1 MIFLIYFIVIF
12 IFFCCLV
19 ILSTPAKDIKYEEI
33 IAVPILITL
42 FLSFITLI
50 VLALN
55 TKFELV
61 YDGDWKQIYSNNIKA
76 DIDIS
81 LKDGTILKT
90 YKPGERFGDKKIW
103 GNFKLNYD
111 GFVKAYK
118 DNVSEEKKIYLSES
132 NIEIED
138 KVNENSIIS
147 QVEYRKLKGK
157 KIKLFNIEE
166 DMSLQYD
173 GELKIK
179 ISQLNNESKKDL
191 ENLFEPE
198 KWKDKNYVN

>member
-12 IFFCCLV
+12 IILACLL
-19 ILSTPAKDIKYEEI
+19 ILLSPENIQVEI
-33 IAVPILITL
+33 IVIPSLITL
-42 FLSFITLI
+42 ILAIITLF
-50 VLALN
+50 VLAFN

-81 LKDGTILKT
+81 LKDGTIFKT

-198 KWKDKNYVN
+198 K

>member
-19 ILSTPAKDIKYEEI
+19 ILFTPAKDIKYEI
-33 IAVPILITL
+33 IGVPTLITL

-90 YKPGERFGDKKIW
+90 YKPGEKFGDKKIW
-103 GNFKLNYD
+103 GNFKLDYD

-118 DNVSEEKKIYLSES
+118 DNVSEEKKIYLSKS

-138 KVNENSIIS
+138 KINENSIIS

-166 DMSLQYD
+166 EVGLSNYD

-198 KWKDKNYVN
+198 K

>member
-12 IFFCCLV
+12 IILACLL
-19 ILSTPAKDIKYEEI
+19 ILLSPANIQVEI
-33 IAVPILITL
+33 IVMPSLITL
-42 FLSFITLI
+42 ILAIITLF
-50 VLALN
+50 VLAFN
-55 TKFELV
+55 TKYELV
-61 YDGDWKQIYSNNIKA
+61 YDGDWKQIYSNNIQA

-81 LKDGTILKT
+81 LKDGTIFKT
-90 YKPGERFGDKKIW
+90 YKPGEKFENKKIW
-103 GNFKLNYD
+103 GDFEIDYD

-118 DNVSEEKKIYLSES
+118 DNVSEEKKIYLSKS

-166 DMSLQYD
+166 DVGLKYD

-198 KWKDKNYVN
+198 K

>member
-33 IAVPILITL
+33 IAVPILIIL

>member
-19 ILSTPAKDIKYEEI
+19 ILSTPAKDIKYEI
-33 IAVPILITL
+33 IFVPTLITL

-61 YDGDWKQIYSNNIKA
+61 YDGDWKQIYSNNIQS

-81 LKDGTILKT
+81 LKDGTIFKT
-90 YKPGERFGDKKIW
+90 YKPGEKFGDKKIW
-103 GNFKLNYD
+103 GDFKVSYN

-118 DNVSEEKKIYLSES
+118 DNASEKKEIYLSKS

-138 KVNENSIIS
+138 KINENSIIS
-147 QVEYRKLKGK
+147 KVEYRKRKGK
-157 KIKLFNIEE
+157 KLKLFNIEE
-166 DMSLQYD
+166 EMGSDYD

-198 KWKDKNYVN
+198 K

>member
-19 ILSTPAKDIKYEEI
+19 ILFTPAKDIKYEI
-33 IAVPILITL
+33 IVVPTLITL

-76 DIDIS
+76 DIS
-81 LKDGTILKT
+81 LKDGTILKI
-90 YKPGERFGDKKIW
+90 YKPGEKFENKKIW
-103 GNFKLNYD
+103 GDFKINYD

-118 DNVSEEKKIYLSES
+118 DNVSEEKKIYLSKS

-138 KVNENSIIS
+138 EINENSVIS
-147 QVEYRKLKGK
+147 KVEYRKLKGK

-166 DMSLQYD
+166 EVGLSNYD

-198 KWKDKNYVN
+198 K

>member
-1 MIFLIYFIVIF
+1 MIFLIYFIVLFIILACWVILFTPVKDIQLEIIF
-12 IFFCCLV
+12 IPTLISF
-19 ILSTPAKDIKYEEI
+19 ILSIITLSVLVFNTKYEI
-33 IAVPILITL
+33 
-42 FLSFITLI
+42 
-50 VLALN
+50 
-55 TKFELV
+55 V
-61 YDGDWKQIYSNNIKA
+61 YDGYWKQIYSNNIKA

-81 LKDGTILKT
+81 LKDGTIFKT
-90 YKPGERFGDKKIW
+90 YKPGEKFGDKKIW
-103 GNFKLNYD
+103 GDFKLNYD

-118 DNVSEEKKIYLSES
+118 DNVSEEKKIYLSKS

-138 KVNENSIIS
+138 KINENSIIS
-147 QVEYRKLKGK
+147 KVEYRKLKGK

-166 DMSLQYD
+166 ELGSSNYD

-198 KWKDKNYVN
+198 K

>member
-33 IAVPILITL
+33 IAVPILIIL

-198 KWKDKNYVN
+198 K

>member
-1 MIFLIYFIVIF
+1 MIFLIYIIVIF
-12 IFFCCLV
+12 IIFVCLL
-19 ILSTPAKDIKYEEI
+19 ILLTPAKDVQFEI
-33 IAVPILITL
+33 IFIPTIILFILSIITL
-42 FLSFITLI
+42 F
-50 VLALN
+50 VLVFN
-55 TKFELV
+55 TKYELV

-81 LKDGTILKT
+81 LKDGTILKI
-90 YKPGERFGDKKIW
+90 YKPGEKFEDKKIW
-103 GNFKLNYD
+103 GDFKINYD

-118 DNVSEEKKIYLSES
+118 DNVSEKKKIYLSKS

-138 KVNENSIIS
+138 EINENSIIS

-166 DMSLQYD
+166 KVGLSNYD
-173 GELKIK
+173 GELRIK

-198 KWKDKNYVN
+198 K

>member
-1 MIFLIYFIVIF
+1 MIYFIVIF

-90 YKPGERFGDKKIW
+90 YKPGEKFGDKKIW
-103 GNFKLNYD
+103 G
-111 GFVKAYK
+111 
-118 DNVSEEKKIYLSES
+118 NVSEEKKIYLSKS

-138 KVNENSIIS
+138 KINENSIIS

-157 KIKLFNIEE
+157 KIKLFNLEE
-166 DMSLQYD
+166 EVGLSNYD
-173 GELKIK
+173 GELRIK

-198 KWKDKNYVN
+198 K

>member
-166 DMSLQYD
+166 DISLQYD

-198 KWKDKNYVN
+198 K

>member
-1 MIFLIYFIVIF
+1 MIYFIVIF

-33 IAVPILITL
+33 IAVPILIIL

-198 KWKDKNYVN
+198 K